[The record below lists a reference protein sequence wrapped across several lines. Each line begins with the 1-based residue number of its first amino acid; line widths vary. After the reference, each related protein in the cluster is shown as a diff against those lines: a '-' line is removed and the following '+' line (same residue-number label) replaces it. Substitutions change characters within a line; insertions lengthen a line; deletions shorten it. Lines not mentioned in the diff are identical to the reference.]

1 MEKLKEGMI
10 EFKEETYKKIE
21 NLIEVTEKTKEEY
34 SRHDIDLRIIKEK
47 I

>member
-1 MEKLKEGMI
+1 MEKIKEGMI
-10 EFKEETYKKIE
+10 EFKEETSKKIE

-34 SRHDIDLRIIKEK
+34 GRHDIDLRIIKEK